1 MRRPG
6 RLPLIAAALAWAGV
20 AQAAPPAGHAAPA
33 APAAPAGQ
41 GPTIERLLAD
51 GWEIVGLAGNYDVR
65 TSLILFRKKD
75 MNYLVQCST
84 LFDVTRERRVVV
96 NCYELR

>member
-1 MRRPG
+1 MRRTTLLTLLAG
-6 RLPLIAAALAWAGV
+6 AAAWSG
-20 AQAAPPAGHAAPA
+20 AASAAPA
-33 APAAPAGQ
+33 PP
-41 GPTIERLLAD
+41 PTIEGLLAD
-51 GWEIVGLAGNYDVR
+51 GWEIAGLAGNYDVR

-75 MNYLVQCST
+75 VHHLVQCST

>member
-1 MRRPG
+1 M
-6 RLPLIAAALAWAGV
+6 
-20 AQAAPPAGHAAPA
+20 
-33 APAAPAGQ
+33 
-41 GPTIERLLAD
+41 
-51 GWEIVGLAGNYDVR
+51 R

-75 MNYLVQCST
+75 VNYLVQCST

>member
-1 MRRPG
+1 MRLPG
-6 RLPLIAAALAWAGV
+6 RLSFVAAALAWSG
-20 AQAAPPAGHAAPA
+20 A

-41 GPTIERLLAD
+41 PPTIEHLLAD

-75 MNYLVQCST
+75 VNYLVQCST

>member
-1 MRRPG
+1 MRLPG
-6 RLPLIAAALAWAGV
+6 RLSLVAAALGWSGAAV
-20 AQAAPPAGHAAPA
+20 AAPP
-33 APAAPAGQ
+33 GQ
-41 GPTIERLLAD
+41 PPTVERLLSD

-75 MNYLVQCST
+75 VNYLVQCST

-96 NCYELR
+96 NCYELH